1 MFPEVENLNTKELTI
16 QRLLD
21 GFLVIVDNN
30 RNTFV
35 PKDLYQEKNKAKY
48 LDFLGL
54 NDDDSVI
61 LADFIELA
69 DMYNVYSMSKNDY
82 ENAGKSSKNIKFQ
95 HASSVLLTSLIK
107 ENLER
112 TDDTRVYLN
121 IKDQCFEMMVLKGA
135 NLLFDNNFRFKTKED
150 FLYFLLFSIE
160 QLHLDAGSVPVY
172 FLGMIEE
179 KSKIVEMTSRYVRD
193 IRFKKLTPC
202 EL

>member
-1 MFPEVENLNTKELTI
+1 MFPEIENLNTKEITI

-21 GFLVIVDNN
+21 GFLVIIDNN

-35 PKDLYQEKNKAKY
+35 PKEVYQEKNKAKY

-54 NDDDSVI
+54 ADTDSVI
-61 LADFIELA
+61 LADFIKEA
-69 DMYNVYSMSKNDY
+69 DAYNVYAVSKNDY
-82 ENAGKSSKNIKFQ
+82 ENIRKSSKNIKFQ
-95 HASSVLLTSLIK
+95 PASSLFVESLIK

-121 IKDQCFEMMVLKGA
+121 IKDQCFEMTVLKGA

-150 FLYFLLFSIE
+150 FLYFMLFSME
-160 QLHLDAGSVPVY
+160 QLHLETSSVTVY

-179 KSKIVEMTSRYVRD
+179 DSKLVELTKRYVRD
-193 IRFKKLTPC
+193 VRFKKEMKC
-202 EL
+202 E

>member
-1 MFPEVENLNTKELTI
+1 MFPEIENLNTKEITI

-21 GFLVIVDNN
+21 GFLVIIDNN

-35 PKDLYQEKNKAKY
+35 PKEVYQEKNKAKY

-54 NDDDSVI
+54 ADTDSVI
-61 LADFIELA
+61 LADFIKEA
-69 DMYNVYSMSKNDY
+69 DAYNVYAVSKNDY
-82 ENAGKSSKNIKFQ
+82 ENIRKSSKNIKFQ
-95 HASSVLLTSLIK
+95 HASSLFVESLIK

-121 IKDQCFEMMVLKGA
+121 IKDQCFEMTVLKGA

-150 FLYFLLFSIE
+150 FLYFMLFSME
-160 QLHLDAGSVPVY
+160 QLHLETSSVTVY

-179 KSKIVEMTSRYVRD
+179 DSKLVELTKRYVRD
-193 IRFKKLTPC
+193 VRFKKEMKC
-202 EL
+202 E